1 MKLNKAIE
9 KGMVKLKMPQVVII
23 INFDSKYFRFG
34 LTLLRSLELHA
45 KNAVKIAYT
54 VNLTENEITALKSI
68 CSNLIIRN
76 MKIRFLRKNLLRNY
90 MANRKPDV
98 FKMGIE
104 SFKNS
109 SKNLYIMLDT
119 DLLLRAPIEN
129 LTKKI
134 RKNNAAL
141 IYRESAI
148 GFHAKFNASI
158 VAVTGDGIN
167 LVNEWY
173 KQANKRWVIFGT
185 DKKLTWYE
193 ILSKKADGCERPL
206 YVRRW
211 RWFWDQ
217 ISLFEAVRKLNIKF
231 AVLDVNTFINSTF
244 DSNAIIWS
252 SHQSNKDL
260 AYEKFVQEL
269 RNS

>member
-1 MKLNKAIE
+1 MSK
-9 KGMVKLKMPQVVII
+9 VVII

-34 LTLLRSLELHA
+34 LILLRSLELHA

-54 VNLTENEITALKSI
+54 VNLTANEITTLESI
-68 CSNLIIRN
+68 SSNLIIRN
-76 MKIRFLRKNLLRNY
+76 IKISFLRGNLLRNY
-90 MANRKPDV
+90 MANRKADI

-104 SFKNS
+104 SFKNA
-109 SKNLYIMLDT
+109 SKNFYIMLDA

-129 LTKKI
+129 LVKKI
-134 RKNNAAL
+134 RKNNVAL

-158 VAVTGDGIN
+158 LAVTGDGIH
-167 LVNEWY
+167 LINEWY
-173 KQANKRWVIFGT
+173 KQANERWVIFGT

-231 AVLDVNTFINSTF
+231 TVLNVNTFINPDF
-244 DSNAIIWS
+244 DSSAIIWS
-252 SHQSNKDL
+252 AHQSNKDV
-260 AYEKFVQEL
+260 AYEKFVREL
-269 RNS
+269 KKS

>member
-1 MKLNKAIE
+1 MRK
-9 KGMVKLKMPQVVII
+9 VVII

-45 KNAVKIAYT
+45 KNAIKIAYT
-54 VNLTENEITALKSI
+54 VNLTDNEITALKSI
-68 CSNLIIRN
+68 CSNLTIRN
-76 MKIRFLRKNLLRNY
+76 TKVRFLSGNLLRNY
-90 MANRKPDV
+90 MANRKADV

-104 SFKNS
+104 SFKNA
-109 SKNLYIMLDT
+109 SKNFYIMLDT

-129 LTKKI
+129 LTKKM
-134 RKNNAAL
+134 RQNNAAL
-141 IYRESAI
+141 IFRDSAI

-158 VAVTGDGIN
+158 VAVTGDAIN
-167 LVNEWY
+167 LANEWY
-173 KQANKRWVIFGT
+173 KQTNKRWVIFGT

-217 ISLFEAVRKLNIKF
+217 ITLFEAVRKLNIKF
-231 AVLDVNTFINSTF
+231 SVLDVNTFINSNF
-244 DSNAIIWS
+244 DPNAMIWS
-252 SHQSNKDL
+252 SHQSNKDM

-269 RNS
+269 NNL